1 MKIYVAFF
9 TTLLAF
15 LSLSQQMNLD
25 LTKAKVGFYFHG
37 EKVHGS
43 VSGLKASINIK
54 KDKPE
59 ESIISGS
66 VDVNTLETGNKI
78 RDKHLKSKD
87 YFKVAEFPTMTFSS
101 KRIVKEGGSYIVR
114 GLLKITDIEREEQF
128 TMTIEKGVLIFKGT
142 MNSADYG
149 IMKKKKREDSQVDI
163 TIEIPLL

>member
-1 MKIYVAFF
+1 MKIFAIFF
-9 TTLLAF
+9 ASSLAF
-15 LSLSQQMNLD
+15 LSLGQQMNLD
-25 LTKAKVGFYFHG
+25 LAKAKVGFYFHG

-43 VSGLKASINIK
+43 VSGLKATININ

-59 ESIISGS
+59 ESIISGT

-87 YFKVAEFPTMTFSS
+87 YFEVATFPTMNFSS
-101 KRIVKEGGSYIVR
+101 KRIAKEGSSYIVR
-114 GLLKITDIEREEQF
+114 GLLKIKDIEREEQF
-128 TMTIEKGVLIFKGT
+128 IMTIEKGVLIFKGT
-142 MNSADYG
+142 INSADYG